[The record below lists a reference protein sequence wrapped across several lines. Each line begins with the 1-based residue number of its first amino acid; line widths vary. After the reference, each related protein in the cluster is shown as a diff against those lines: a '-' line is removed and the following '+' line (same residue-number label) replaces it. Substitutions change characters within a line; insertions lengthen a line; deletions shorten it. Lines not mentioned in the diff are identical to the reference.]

1 MFRVHEAVPGEEME
15 EVEVVEVVEVR
26 IIITSN
32 LEPNN
37 QSDGAA
43 APPELDS
50 DPQQTHTA
58 PSERERSR
66 GACAVEATVPRASTL
81 RVRCGQAESG
91 SVVGQDLARTH
102 GDTVRHREAP

>member
-1 MFRVHEAVPGEEME
+1 MEVE
-15 EVEVVEVVEVR
+15 EVEEVM

-37 QSDGAA
+37 PSDGAA
-43 APPELDS
+43 APPELGS

-91 SVVGQDLARTH
+91 SVVGQDHWRE
-102 GDTVRHREAP
+102 HRETP

>member
-1 MFRVHEAVPGEEME
+1 MFRVHETVPGEEVE
-15 EVEVVEVVEVR
+15 EMEVVEVVEVM

-37 QSDGAA
+37 PSDGAA

-58 PSERERSR
+58 PSERERGPGRMRS
-66 GACAVEATVPRASTL
+66 GGNGSSGLHTASAVRA
-81 RVRCGQAESG
+81 G
-91 SVVGQDLARTH
+91 
-102 GDTVRHREAP
+102 

>member
-1 MFRVHEAVPGEEME
+1 ME
-15 EVEVVEVVEVR
+15 EVEVVEVR

-58 PSERERSR
+58 PSEREREEPVRLRS
-66 GACAVEATVPRASTL
+66 GGNGSSGLHTASAVRA
-81 RVRCGQAESG
+81 G
-91 SVVGQDLARTH
+91 
-102 GDTVRHREAP
+102 